1 MSRYLTSRSVTSVTV
16 AVAAIVVLL
25 TASVAVSALA
35 GTPRVASASPSA
47 TDAAAPVVSDGTERP
62 DAVTCSFAG
71 RAGSGDGDRNVSVTT
86 WVAPASAHDELR
98 NASAVADAVDAGRVT
113 SLDPEDPTVAT
124 TDLAVHRIELNGS
137 ATDLLDRLTAQDRGS
152 PTANFRALVQGE
164 GVAFRYSGPSA
175 CPPRLALNETVERGA
190 LWVVPDRANESLW
203 VVADVDELVYY
214 ALRSDTEFAPDDRWD
229 WGHHGVSLALRR
241 SSGLV
246 GANVTAESH
255 YEAEDPRAT
264 FLARSEGL
272 VRLSAGGNRTVRG
285 RTTVAPGTEI
295 RVQLRPVE
303 APTDRLNATTTVNRT
318 GGFAAAFDLSGV
330 DDGALYTVRVAG
342 MERDEDFRRTTL
354 VAVGNAT
361 GAAVHAGTPESEGLS
376 LDDVSAATTH
386 GGFAVV
392 RNASGGVVG
401 VSEYLD
407 PGAASPKP
415 DLRPPVRTNQTVTV
429 ALYRDANGNRTFDP
443 DDEPYRANGSVV
455 RDTANV
461 TIEGEPPE
469 VPTTATPVT
478 TTTLVTTTTV
488 TPTTTDGRTT
498 AGATSATER
507 PAGTE
512 ATPNEG
518 ATTAKTT
525 TAETTGT
532 TVPGFGPAVGA
543 IAVLLALA
551 AFGRRR

>member
-1 MSRYLTSRSVTSVTV
+1 MSRYLTVRSVTAVTV
-16 AVAAIVVLL
+16 AVTAVAALL
-25 TASVAVSALA
+25 AASVAVSALA
-35 GTPRVASASPSA
+35 GTPPVASASPSA
-47 TDAAAPVVSDGTERP
+47 TDAAAPVVADGTEPP

-71 RAGSGDGDRNVSVTT
+71 RTGSADGDRNVSVTT

-113 SLDPEDPTVAT
+113 PLDAEDPTVAT

-137 ATDLLDRLTAQDRGS
+137 ATDLLDRLAAQDRGS

-264 FLARSEGL
+264 FLARTEGL

-303 APTDRLNATTTVNRT
+303 APTGRLNATTTVNRT
-318 GGFAAAFDLSGV
+318 GNFTAAFDLSGV
-330 DDGALYTVRVAG
+330 GDGALYTVRVAG

-392 RNASGGVVG
+392 RNASGGIVG

-407 PGAASPKP
+407 PGTASPKP

-429 ALYRDANGNRTFDP
+429 TLYRDANGNQTFDP

-469 VPTTATPVT
+469 VPTTGT
-478 TTTLVTTTTV
+478 TTTDTTTA
-488 TPTTTDGRTT
+488 TPTTTDERTT

-512 ATPNEG
+512 ATPSEG
-518 ATTAKTT
+518 ATTAKT

-532 TVPGFGPAVGA
+532 TVPGFGPAAGA

-551 AFGRRR
+551 AFGRRQ